1 MPRRATARLASVAA
15 ATALVALLAGC
26 SLVLPRASSASAGPT
41 AASAGTTAA
50 PSGTSAGAAPTT
62 RPVTASSRP
71 IAATTPAFD
80 RTAHS
85 LRAPTSIWVVVN
97 KQRPLKPKTYVPP
110 DLVTPRV
117 PHTNVPQLRKAA
129 AAALVTMFAAAKR
142 DGITLYSLSA
152 YRSYAT
158 QKSIF
163 ERNLASLGRATTLNL
178 TAKPGYSEHQTGLA
192 DDLGDGSSCDLQVCF
207 ESHPAARWLAEHS
220 WKYGWVLR
228 YPLGYTRITGI
239 QTEPWHFRYIGKPAA
254 KEMHRT
260 GVKTLEQFFRL
271 PPSPDY

>member
-1 MPRRATARLASVAA
+1 MLHPTIGRVLRGAGAVVAVLALAA
-15 ATALVALLAGC
+15 C
-26 SLVLPRASSASAGPT
+26 SAPT
-41 AASAGTTAA
+41 AAPT
-50 PSGTSAGAAPTT
+50 APTSGSASTAQAVRTAPPT
-62 RPVTASSRP
+62 RSASP
-71 IAATTPAFD
+71 TPTPTPTFD
-80 RTAHS
+80 RSAHS
-85 LRAPTSIWVVVN
+85 LDDPTSIWVVVD
-97 KQRPLKPKTYVPP
+97 KQRPLQPKTYIPA
-110 DLVTPRV
+110 DLVTPAV
-117 PHTNVPQLRKAA
+117 PHTNVPQLRRVAST
-129 AAALVTMFAAAKR
+129 ALITMFGAAKR

-158 QKSIF
+158 QTSIF
-163 ERNLASLGRATTLNL
+163 NRNLQQLGRATTLGL

-192 DDLGDGSSCDLQVCF
+192 DDLGDGSSCDLAVCF
-207 ESHPAARWLAEHS
+207 ESHPAAKWLAKNS
-220 WKYGWVLR
+220 WRYGWILR